1 MRAAYL
7 PQVAVVG
14 GYMLTNPNV
23 YNGFEKRFSGVWNIG
38 LMVRVP
44 IWNWQ
49 EGAYKVRATR
59 AATSI
64 ANLELDE
71 ARELIELQVSQEQ
84 FKVKEANKKYGMSLK
99 NVEKA
104 EENLRC
110 ANLGFAEGVMS
121 ATEVMEAQTAW
132 LQAQTQKIDA
142 EIDVRLT
149 QVGLKKALG
158 VLN

>member
-1 MRAAYL
+1 M
-7 PQVAVVG
+7 
-14 GYMLTNPNV
+14 
-23 YNGFEKRFSGVWNIG
+23 
-38 LMVRVP
+38 
-44 IWNWQ
+44 
-49 EGAYKVRATR
+49 
-59 AATSI
+59 
-64 ANLELDE
+64 
-71 ARELIELQVSQEQ
+71 
-84 FKVKEANKKYGMSLK
+84 FKVKEANKKYAMTVK

-110 ANLGFAEGVMS
+110 ANVGFQEGVMT